1 MTRVLYRL
9 GRFGGRHPWRLLA
22 IWFVAAIAVLQLNG
36 HIGGSTNETFQLPGS
51 ESQQAADALED
62 RFPQQSTHTSNVVLH
77 VPDGLSDSAVK
88 AAVGAALDRL
98 ADVDHMLGVS
108 DPYAGGGESISAD
121 GRTGFARVAHDVN
134 RLEVAD
140 YDAAMAALEPAAA
153 AGVRVEVDGLLG
165 AAEPR
170 TEASS
175 EIIGLAIAVVVLVI
189 AFGSVVAMSVPLAV
203 ALVGLMVGSA
213 GIGILAGFFTVPE
226 ITTIV
231 GMMMGLG
238 VGIDYALFIL
248 ARHRQHLA
256 EGMAVPEAAGR
267 ANATAGLSVLFAGLT
282 VIVAIAGL
290 QLTGIPMLTMMGW
303 GAAVMVLVTMLAA
316 ITLLPAVLGVIGHK
330 VNALRIP
337 FVRTRPFDVRRT
349 LSGRWVARVVARPV
363 RYGVTAAVLL
373 GVLAAPV
380 FALRIGFPDA
390 GNEPRSTTTRQAYDL
405 LVDGFGPGFNGPF
418 QVVVDRSQ
426 SPDDEAVLT
435 AIGDALAATP
445 GIASTSGPD
454 VSEDGDL
461 AVFSASPTTG
471 SQDDQTS
478 EVLDDLRDEVL
489 PAAAQG
495 HDVDVMVTG
504 DTAFETDVS
513 NRIQH
518 RMLWF
523 IGAVIALAFVALT
536 IVFRSVVVPLKAA
549 ALNLISIGAAY
560 GVVVAVF
567 QWGWGAELI
576 GVHETVPIMPIAPL
590 LMFAILFGLSMD
602 YEVFLLSRV
611 REYYLA
617 HGDPKRAVVEGTG
630 STARIITSAALI
642 MISVFFAFVL
652 SSDATTKLF
661 GVGLGVAVFL
671 DVTLVRMVLVPAA
684 MSLLG
689 HRAWWLPA
697 WLDQML
703 PRIDVEGGLAPV
715 HGGEQLAGGS
725 DDSAT
730 EPEVLQP
737 GRLDVL
743 SLAAR
748 QD

>member
-1 MTRVLYRL
+1 
-9 GRFGGRHPWRLLA
+9 
-22 IWFVAAIAVLQLNG
+22 
-36 HIGGSTNETFQLPGS
+36 
-51 ESQQAADALED
+51 
-62 RFPQQSTHTSNVVLH
+62 
-77 VPDGLSDSAVK
+77 
-88 AAVGAALDRL
+88 
-98 ADVDHMLGVS
+98 MLGVS
-108 DPYAGGGESISAD
+108 DPYADGGQSISAD
-121 GRTGFARVAHDVN
+121 GTTGFARVAHDVN

-140 YDAAMAALEPAAA
+140 YDAAMAALEPANA
-153 AGVRVEVDGLLG
+153 AGVRIEVDGLLG

-175 EIIGLAIAVVVLVI
+175 EVIGLAIAVVVLVI
-189 AFGSVVAMSVPLAV
+189 AFGSVVAMSVPLVV

-213 GIGILAGFFTVPE
+213 GIGILAGFFTIPE

-256 EGMAVPEAAGR
+256 EGMPVPEAAGR

-337 FVRTRPFDVRRT
+337 FVRTRPVDVRST

-405 LVDGFGPGFNGPF
+405 LADGFGPGFNGPF

-426 SPDDEAVLT
+426 APDDDAVLT
-435 AIGDALAATP
+435 AIRDALAATP

-454 VSEDGDL
+454 ISADGDL

-471 SQDDQTS
+471 SQDDRTS
-478 EVLDDLRDEVL
+478 DVLDDLRDEVL

-513 NRIQH
+513 
-518 RMLWF
+518 
-523 IGAVIALAFVALT
+523 
-536 IVFRSVVVPLKAA
+536 
-549 ALNLISIGAAY
+549 
-560 GVVVAVF
+560 
-567 QWGWGAELI
+567 
-576 GVHETVPIMPIAPL
+576 
-590 LMFAILFGLSMD
+590 
-602 YEVFLLSRV
+602 
-611 REYYLA
+611 
-617 HGDPKRAVVEGTG
+617 TG
-630 STARIITSAALI
+630 SSTGCCGSSAR
-642 MISVFFAFVL
+642 
-652 SSDATTKLF
+652 
-661 GVGLGVAVFL
+661 
-671 DVTLVRMVLVPAA
+671 
-684 MSLLG
+684 
-689 HRAWWLPA
+689 
-697 WLDQML
+697 
-703 PRIDVEGGLAPV
+703 
-715 HGGEQLAGGS
+715 
-725 DDSAT
+725 
-730 EPEVLQP
+730 
-737 GRLDVL
+737 
-743 SLAAR
+743 
-748 QD
+748 